1 MNFIYLRSP
10 RIFGS
15 LSMIDLEKGK
25 TSSRKRS
32 EIHSTSI
39 DKSVP
44 IIVDDGSRERRDSFG
59 EREQGIQLTL
69 STRVF

>member
-1 MNFIYLRSP
+1 
-10 RIFGS
+10 
-15 LSMIDLEKGK
+15 MIDLEKGK
-25 TSSRKRS
+25 TSSGKRS

-69 STRVF
+69 STRVFRSRGKS